1 MNSVKSG
8 GRNVNDDGGGPGAK
22 GAKARRARRLP
33 SELVRLP
40 AGADLG
46 LATRLYGADIM
57 WADVEADGSMTV
69 MFPGRAC

>member
-1 MNSVKSG
+1 MSSVKNG
-8 GRNVNDDGGGPGAK
+8 HGNGNDDGGGPG
-22 GAKARRARRLP
+22 GMRRKAPRARRMP

-69 MFPGRAC
+69 MFPGRAY

>member
-1 MNSVKSG
+1 M
-8 GRNVNDDGGGPGAK
+8 RR
-22 GAKARRARRLP
+22 KAPRARRMP

-69 MFPGRAC
+69 MFPGRAY